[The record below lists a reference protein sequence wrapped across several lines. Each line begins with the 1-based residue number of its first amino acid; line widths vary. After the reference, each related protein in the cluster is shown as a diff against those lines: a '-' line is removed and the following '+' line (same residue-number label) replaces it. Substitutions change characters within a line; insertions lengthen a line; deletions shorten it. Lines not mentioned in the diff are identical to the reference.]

1 MSRGYTYN
9 GEGYVHDVRAF
20 DIFAETADVNAT
32 PQTTGHA
39 QNAAEE
45 NRLPSPLPV
54 DTHAIPQD
62 IESETESPNT
72 SHVFHECHSPHP
84 IDPDSENLSSE
95 TGVSR
100 KPDSEVPS
108 AMDPRHNFPMTSEG
122 ISNAIGNAK
131 TGDVCFLT
139 WGFDCQ
145 TTLSVSKGTVAT
157 INRRNVRTKLSME
170 YIGVQGHKVDNTF
183 KGFLPPH
190 ANVRIYKIQWLKKQS
205 AMDKHMNSIPVASP
219 PVTQHTEEDLDL
231 APMPKLRAIHADFAP
246 CVVAIYRDI
255 MRNYATNSYDDRND
269 IWNRVLSAMKHSL
282 TVVRTASIR
291 RRRKRPIPDD
301 ENAGDAEELSKTE
314 ARTIK
319 KATRLALEGCVSKAT
334 KVLDQ
339 EVRPQELTDDD
350 VCAKLR
356 DLHPR
361 NHENFEL
368 PDDSPEIAII
378 STEELRDAGRRLAK
392 GSAPGPTGTT
402 DTIIRLL
409 LDDEICCVSMCY
421 MFGDLIG
428 EGGHSMNIHRTD
440 SAFDEYSS
448 NRTSCSMNG
457 LQYDPFDESF
467 IEQDILFD
475 E

>member
-1 MSRGYTYN
+1 
-9 GEGYVHDVRAF
+9 
-20 DIFAETADVNAT
+20 
-32 PQTTGHA
+32 
-39 QNAAEE
+39 
-45 NRLPSPLPV
+45 
-54 DTHAIPQD
+54 
-62 IESETESPNT
+62 
-72 SHVFHECHSPHP
+72 
-84 IDPDSENLSSE
+84 
-95 TGVSR
+95 
-100 KPDSEVPS
+100 
-108 AMDPRHNFPMTSEG
+108 
-122 ISNAIGNAK
+122 
-131 TGDVCFLT
+131 
-139 WGFDCQ
+139 
-145 TTLSVSKGTVAT
+145 
-157 INRRNVRTKLSME
+157 
-170 YIGVQGHKVDNTF
+170 
-183 KGFLPPH
+183 
-190 ANVRIYKIQWLKKQS
+190 
-205 AMDKHMNSIPVASP
+205 MDKHMNSIPVASP

-231 APMPKLRAIHADFAP
+231 APMPKLAERFMPISPP

-291 RRRKRPIPDD
+291 RRRKRPIPD

-356 DLHPR
+356 DLHPQ

-421 MFGDLIG
+421 MFADLI
-428 EGGHSMNIHRTD
+428 
-440 SAFDEYSS
+440 
-448 NRTSCSMNG
+448 NG
-457 LQYDPFDESF
+457 LLSKQVMNRLKRARLVALPKADKGVRPICVGEVFLKLAGIVLVARHEHTL
-467 IEQDILFD
+467 EKLFAPLQFGVSVQSGC
-475 E
+475 EKVVHRLHSPLSRRQSHSINRSR